1 MKRPL
6 YLIIPLLL
14 VVAFSLAASLQPW
27 STGLNAGSKR
37 AQDPL
42 SLLLGDARKMFANHF
57 FVKADVYFHSGYYPS
72 IYDNR
77 ESFRTPHIAE
87 DAGAR
92 EGRNTGDE
100 DHFLGHHRD
109 WIDAFG
115 RRFFP
120 SVHTHLNEG
129 GAETNSEDSAV
140 REILPWLKLS
150 ASLDPERVDTYTV
163 AAFWL
168 RKELN
173 KVDEAE
179 EFLREGLRANP
190 GNPLILFELG
200 RICCDDRHDTNRAR
214 NVWEMGIRRWDETQ
228 AGLKE
233 PDLFTLAQ
241 LLGNLAKLEESC
253 DRKPVALAL
262 LRRLKSISPYADG
275 VQKWID
281 EVSATQARDEKPG
294 SVPRG

>member
-129 GAETNSEDSAV
+129 GAETNSEASAV
-140 REILPWLKLS
+140 REILPWLKVS

-190 GNPLILFELG
+190 GNPLLLFELG
-200 RICCDDRHDTNRAR
+200 RIYCDDRHDTNRAR

-228 AGLKE
+228 AGLEE

-241 LLGNLAKLEESC
+241 LLGNLAKLEENC